1 MPDSPICVLGGTFDP
16 VHAAHLALAATAAAQ
31 LRLGKV
37 IWVPTGQP
45 WHRRPPAAD
54 AADRLAMV
62 RLALADHPG
71 SEVDDSEVRSAA
83 PGYTVLTLER
93 LRARFGTAQPLVL
106 LLGADAFLGLP
117 SWHRWQDLFRLA
129 HVAVATRPGFELAP
143 AAMAPELA
151 AEFARCGRG
160 QLGALASAPAGC
172 IMPFELVAG
181 TVSGTETRAM
191 LARGEDPGDWLPQGI
206 LDYIR
211 THHLYGT

>member
-1 MPDSPICVLGGTFDP
+1 MPDAPIGVLGGTFDP
-16 VHAAHLALAATAAAQ
+16 VHGAHLALAATAAAK

-37 IWVPTGQP
+37 IWVPAGQP
-45 WHRRPPAAD
+45 WHRRPPAAG

-62 RLALADHPG
+62 RLALADRPAF
-71 SEVDDSEVRSAA
+71 EVDDTEVRSDA

-93 LRARFGTAQPLVL
+93 LRAVHGAGQPLVL

-129 HVAVATRPGFELAP
+129 HIAVATRPGFALEP

-151 AEFARCGRG
+151 AEFARRGRN
-160 QLGALASAPAGC
+160 QFAALASAPAGC
-172 IMPFELVAG
+172 VMAFELVAG

-191 LARGEDPGDWLPQGI
+191 LARGEDPGDWLPPGI